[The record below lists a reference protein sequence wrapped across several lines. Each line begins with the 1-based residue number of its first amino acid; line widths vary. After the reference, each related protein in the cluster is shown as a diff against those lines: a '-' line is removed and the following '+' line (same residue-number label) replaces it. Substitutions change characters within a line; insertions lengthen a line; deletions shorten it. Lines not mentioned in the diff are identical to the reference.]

1 MDDKAF
7 QELLENARL
16 AAAWLKGED
25 TAARI
30 TFVGEPTRGRIRANP
45 PPRLSARSQTP
56 S

>member
-1 MDDKAF
+1 MDDTAF

-30 TFVGEPTRGRIRANP
+30 TYVGEPDPREIQPSPGEMP
-45 PPRLSARSQTP
+45 PAEPD
-56 S
+56 